1 MVSTFSPSVTS
12 VRFLQSSKELGP
24 ITFTLLGMII
34 DVIGHSLYQL
44 FVDYQY
50 FTFKKVEKWIYWF
63 NLHS

>member
-34 DVIGHSLYQL
+34 DVIGHQS
-44 FVDYQY
+44 
-50 FTFKKVEKWIYWF
+50 
-63 NLHS
+63 NA